1 MDLAQSVKN
10 ARRDFSNGFLVAE
23 IFSRYYDRD
32 IKMHSFEDGIGTA
45 VKRDNWNQLLK
56 FFAKKGISPGGIPV
70 TQLEV
75 EEIMACKPEAVLHFV
90 NRIYEFLSGRKL
102 PAVMPPPPLSD
113 YIPGFAKTTAARVAG
128 EVARD
133 PLITAELVTDS
144 SERAEITR
152 RAIDEHEAE
161 RSATRGGTASSVTV
175 KSVKVLKHDD
185 ESEAAR
191 IRAAKEVTSR
201 GGGGAYSGSALQA
214 SLGGSPGAAAFPLP
228 GGASPL
234 GLGGGG
240 FRPAAGLESG
250 GSIGSSDVF
259 IPPSS
264 RPPVSK
270 YGSAPSTS
278 NGGMSM
284 SADLINAAVMSGAL
298 GPGKVLEALNVAV
311 LDALQAH
318 GEIRRLE
325 SVAGKPPAF
334 AFSQLVLADI
344 NIPHDLSIDV
354 FRSVAHCAPALAIGC
369 LGSPKGFAHITSF
382 FLPLLSGLPED
393 SPVLASATD
402 AFVAVGEYMCNPV
415 RGAHHGS
422 SAHGIGTGNSND
434 NEVVATSLFRD
445 FALQQL
451 ISILRSKPRR
461 RLSILK
467 VAYAFTGTTQHGS
480 RTVHGRLAIIK
491 ALQETLNDRNV
502 FVHCL
507 SILSSLESGVDE
519 RLADLYIYYAIIGM
533 GSPSPLLRASGV
545 SILASIVDAAPS
557 AIVGLLPRLQTMVE
571 DRWWQVQ
578 VSLIEVG
585 LGILRNLSHV
595 HQHDEESKADN
606 NNASAEIEAIRGA
619 TDLVV
624 MVVNSNPGPAVL
636 RVFVSKSVFLLNTF
650 TSLVEPF
657 FEAVVAIPPDAREHL
672 LCVNSSGWPSSH
684 SIDALPLLGPNELPV
699 VLPSVGLKLPYT
711 TIVNSMCSHV
721 SSQGLQ
727 HLEVGHFQLL
737 IACAYS
743 VSSSG
748 NGHRSNSQG
757 RARTRE
763 NISEGKDADSSLNLG
778 LESLG
783 PDPSDLGQ
791 LPSEFITMSSAL
803 QDHVFVGLCD
813 SDCFSVALEL
823 LRHLVLRLPEGF
835 LILQAPTLSGS
846 LLLLHQ
852 PPTGQPNERSKQA
865 VAAFFY
871 DIALRGKV
879 TSSLVLSSLG
889 SWGERYPVL
898 FQSSPLKKV
907 VDLVRTLKF

>member
-1 MDLAQSVKN
+1 
-10 ARRDFSNGFLVAE
+10 
-23 IFSRYYDRD
+23 
-32 IKMHSFEDGIGTA
+32 MHSFEDGIGTA
-45 VKRDNWNQLLK
+45 VKRDNWNQLLR
-56 FFAKKGISPGGIPV
+56 FFAKKGISPGGVPV

-102 PAVMPPPPLSD
+102 PNVMPPPPLSD
-113 YIPGFAKTTAARVAG
+113 YIPGFAKNTAARVAG
-128 EVARD
+128 EAAKD
-133 PLITAELVTDS
+133 PLLTAELVTDNN
-144 SERAEITR
+144 ERAEITR
-152 RAIDEHEAE
+152 RAIDDHEAE
-161 RSATRGGTASSVTV
+161 RSATRGGTASSVSV

-191 IRAAKEVTSR
+191 IRAAKEASSTRS
-201 GGGGAYSGSALQA
+201 GGASGSHALQ
-214 SLGGSPGAAAFPLP
+214 SSIGGSPGAAAFPLP
-228 GGASPL
+228 SGTSPL
-234 GLGGGG
+234 GLGSGG

-250 GSIGSSDVF
+250 GSIGSGDALL
-259 IPPSS
+259 PPSS
-264 RPPVSK
+264 RPPISK
-270 YGSAPSTS
+270 YGSVPSTS
-278 NGGMSM
+278 SGAGSISM

-311 LDALQAH
+311 LDSLQAH

-325 SVAGKPPAF
+325 AIAGKPPAF
-334 AFSQLVLADI
+334 AFSQIVLADI

-382 FLPLLSGLPED
+382 FLPLLSGLPDD
-393 SPVLASATD
+393 SPVLSAATD
-402 AFVAVGEYMCNPV
+402 AFVAIGEFMCNPV
-415 RGAHHGS
+415 RGAHHGGS
-422 SAHGIGTGNSND
+422 SHHHGGASD
-434 NEVVATSLFRD
+434 NEVVAASLFRD

-451 ISILRSKPRR
+451 ISVLRTKPRR
-461 RLSILK
+461 RLFILK
-467 VAYAFTGTTQHGS
+467 VAYAFTGTTLHGS

-491 ALQETLNDRNV
+491 ALQEAINDRNA

-507 SILSSLESGVDE
+507 SILSSLESGLDE
-519 RLADLYIYYAIIGM
+519 RLADLYIYYSLIGM
-533 GSPSPLLRASGV
+533 GNPSPLLRASGV

-557 AIVGLLPRLQTMVE
+557 AIVGLLPRLQSMVE
-571 DRWWQVQ
+571 DKWWQVQ

-585 LGILRNLSHV
+585 LGILRNLSHIHQHV
-595 HQHDEESKADN
+595 HQNGDESKHDN
-606 NNASAEIEAIRGA
+606 NSNAEIEAIRSA

-624 MVVNSNPGPAVL
+624 MVVNANPGPAVL
-636 RVFVSKSVFLLNTF
+636 RVFIAKTVFLLNTF
-650 TSLVEPF
+650 SSLVEPF
-657 FEAVVAIPPDAREHL
+657 FEAVVTIPADAREHL

-684 SIDALPLLGPNELPV
+684 AFDALPLLGPNELPV
-699 VLPSVGLKLPYT
+699 VLPSIGLKLPYT
-711 TIVNSMCSHV
+711 TIINSMCSYV

-727 HLEVGHFQLL
+727 HLEIGHFQLL

-743 VSSSG
+743 VSHSS
-748 NGHRSNSQG
+748 NGHRSSSQSRRIKDSAG
-757 RARTRE
+757 GGK
-763 NISEGKDADSSLNLG
+763 EGGESSLDLG

-783 PDPSDLGQ
+783 PDPGDLGQ
-791 LPSEFITMSSAL
+791 LPSEFVSMSLAL

-835 LILQAPTLSGS
+835 SILQAPTLSGS

-871 DIALRGKV
+871 DIALRGKAA
-879 TSSLVLSSLG
+879 TSLVLATLN
-889 SWGERYPVL
+889 SWGDRYPVL

-907 VDLVRTLKF
+907 VEVVRTLKF

>member
-56 FFAKKGISPGGIPV
+56 FFSKKGISPGGVPV

-128 EVARD
+128 DAARD
-133 PLITAELVTDS
+133 PLLAAELVTDN

-152 RAIDEHEAE
+152 RAIDDHEAE
-161 RSATRGGTASSVTV
+161 RSATRGGTSSSTSVTV

-228 GGASPL
+228 GGTSPL
-234 GLGGGG
+234 GIGGGG

-250 GSIGSSDVF
+250 GSIGSSDVL

-264 RPPVSK
+264 RPPINK

-278 NGGMSM
+278 SNMSM

-393 SPVLASATD
+393 SPVLSGVTD

-415 RGAHHGS
+415 RGAHHGGAS
-422 SAHGIGTGNSND
+422 THGLGASND

-451 ISILRSKPRR
+451 ITLLRTKPRR
-461 RLSILK
+461 RLPILK
-467 VAYAFTGTTQHGS
+467 VAYAFTGTTQHGG

-491 ALQETLNDRNV
+491 ALQESLNDRNV

-578 VSLIEVG
+578 VALIEVG

-595 HQHDEESKADN
+595 DQNGEESKIDN

-624 MVVNSNPGPAVL
+624 MVVNANPGSAVL
-636 RVFVSKSVFLLNTF
+636 RVFVSKAVNLLNTF
-650 TSLVEPF
+650 SSLVEPF
-657 FEAVVAIPPDAREHL
+657 FEAVVAIPADAREHL

-684 SIDALPLLGPNELPV
+684 SFDALPLLGPNELPV
-699 VLPSVGLKLPYT
+699 VLSSIGLKLPYT

-748 NGHRSNSQG
+748 SGHRSNSQG
-757 RARTRE
+757 RSRPRE
-763 NISEGKDADSSLNLG
+763 TAGEGKEADSALNLG

-791 LPSEFITMSSAL
+791 LPSEFIAMSSAL

-823 LRHLVLRLPEGF
+823 LRHLVLRLPDGF

-871 DIALRGKV
+871 DIALRGKA
-879 TSSLVLSSLG
+879 TTSLVLTALG

-907 VDLVRTLKF
+907 VDIVRTFKF